1 MKRTRITKAM
11 VLINVQRAV
20 TPKVDRPE
28 LRCLSSAYLLFML
41 YICVKFHE
49 NMSIGFRVMKRKR
62 MLKALTDSDGRT
74 LKISE
79 PRHFLVA
86 GHKNLFVIN

>member
-1 MKRTRITKAM
+1 MVSQICTGDVDFLRICVYANTSG
-11 VLINVQRAV
+11 IDNSVQYNQHI
-20 TPKVDRPE
+20 
-28 LRCLSSAYLLFML
+28 CYC
-41 YICVKFHE
+41 ICVKFHE